1 MRGPQGGG
9 SLDGMAVSWGWT
21 NARWHEGCRKRSMKT
36 IDKNMV
42 YFPWTL
48 SCRDVL
54 YGCVG
59 PTALASYKQ
68 PLLLLRRSLVIASPW
83 SMRLEGQDKNDEHVS
98 HTLMSLS
105 KTLVNHATFLLLDI
119 PSLHFT
125 LDNLRLESGEGS
137 SIQCLKMTTLLH
149 WILLLLTF
157 NCLSL

>member
-1 MRGPQGGG
+1 
-9 SLDGMAVSWGWT
+9 MAVSWGWT

-36 IDKNMV
+36 IDKNM
-42 YFPWTL
+42 
-48 SCRDVL
+48 
-54 YGCVG
+54 
-59 PTALASYKQ
+59 
-68 PLLLLRRSLVIASPW
+68 
-83 SMRLEGQDKNDEHVS
+83 GQDKNDEHVS

-157 NCLSL
+157 NYLSL